1 MENILLEMKGI
12 TKSFPGVHALDKFSF
27 NLRSGEVHALV
38 GENGAGKSTLMKIL
52 YGVYTPDEGEILMEG
67 KKVTIKNP
75 SEALKLGIGEVFQ
88 ELNVCLQLD
97 VTNNIF
103 IGNLKT
109 KHHLVDDNALRE
121 ETRKILRDTVGMDIE
136 PTTLVRTL
144 RIAQRQMIEIAK
156 LVSRGGIVVV
166 FDEPTTSLTIEETN
180 HLYNIIEKLKK
191 QGMGIIYITHR
202 LEELTILADRV
213 TVMRDGKYIR
223 TMDYADTTNEE
234 LVNLMVGREM
244 TEKYPVYQ
252 RKIGEEILHV
262 KGIRDKGNINIDE
275 IVVRKGEIV
284 GMAGLVG
291 AGRTESMRILIGAD
305 KGEVDEIVLFGKKIT
320 QLKNVHKSIESGIV
334 YMTEDRKADGL
345 ALSLNIEKNISIA
358 SLKKFSKRGIVNA
371 QMADENAWE
380 YVKSLK
386 IKISG
391 LEQEAK
397 LLSGGNQ
404 QKVILAKWMSCNP
417 KILIFDEPTKGIDV
431 GAKYEIY
438 KLINELSDA
447 GMGIILISSDLPE
460 VIGMSD
466 RVYVYREGRTVAEL
480 DRSEIEASNI
490 MQYATGIKKQGKG

>member
-1 MENILLEMKGI
+1 MENVLLEMKGI
-12 TKSFPGVHALDKFSF
+12 TKSFPGVHALDNFSF

-52 YGVYTPDEGEILMEG
+52 YGVYTPDEGEIVIEG
-67 KKVTIKNP
+67 KRVNIKNP
-75 SEALKLGIGEVFQ
+75 SEALKFGIGEVFQ

-109 KHHLVDDNALRE
+109 KHHLVDDNTLRE
-121 ETRKILRDTVGMDIE
+121 ETRKILKDTVGLDIE

-144 RIAQRQMIEIAK
+144 SIAEQQMIEIAK
-156 LVSRGGIVVV
+156 VISRGGKVVV
-166 FDEPTTSLTIEETN
+166 FDEPTTSLTKEETN
-180 HLYNIIEKLKK
+180 HLYSIIEKLKK
-191 QGMGIIYITHR
+191 QEMGIIYITHR
-202 LEELTILADRV
+202 LEELAVLADRV
-213 TVMRDGKYIR
+213 TVMRDGKFIK

-252 RKIGEEILHV
+252 RKIGKEILHV
-262 KGIRDKGNINIDE
+262 KGIRDKGNINVDE
-275 IVVRKGEIV
+275 IVVHQGEIV

-305 KGEVDEIVLFGKKIT
+305 KGEVDEIILFEKKIAR
-320 QLKNVHKSIESGIV
+320 LKNVHRSIENGIV

-345 ALSLNIEKNISIA
+345 ALSLDIEKNISIA
-358 SLKKFSKRGIVNA
+358 SLKKFSKKGIVNA
-371 QMADENAWE
+371 QKAKENARR
-380 YVKSLK
+380 YVESLK
-386 IKISG
+386 IKIFN

-480 DRSEIEASNI
+480 NHSEIEASNI
-490 MQYATGIKKQGKG
+490 MQYATGIKKQKKG